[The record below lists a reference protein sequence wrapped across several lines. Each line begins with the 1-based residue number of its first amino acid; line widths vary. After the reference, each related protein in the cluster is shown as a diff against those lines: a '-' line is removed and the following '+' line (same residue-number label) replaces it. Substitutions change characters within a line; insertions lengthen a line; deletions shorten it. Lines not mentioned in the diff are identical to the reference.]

1 MQRLKD
7 KVALITGASR
17 GIGKAIALSFAREG
31 ASVCL
36 NFSQS
41 RDKADALVKEI
52 NGSSGRAVAYQA
64 NVANRDEVARMVS
77 AAVGEFGHI
86 DVLVNNAGIVIPG
99 DVFSMND
106 DQLVEM
112 YKVNVMGVI
121 NCTRLIAKHMTER
134 RYGKIV
140 NIGSIAGIGT
150 NYLGTT
156 PYSSTKASVMVLS
169 KRFALELGTYGINV
183 NTVAPG
189 FIETELNTRGKSP
202 EEWRKKVAEMSE
214 KAMLRKIGQP
224 EDIASAVMFLS
235 SDESSFITGQTLV
248 VDGGRVDYLSH
259 SL

>member
-1 MQRLKD
+1 
-7 KVALITGASR
+7 
-17 GIGKAIALSFAREG
+17 
-31 ASVCL
+31 VCL

-41 RDKADALVKEI
+41 RDKADSLVREI
-52 NGSSGRAVAYQA
+52 NRSSGRAVAYQA

-77 AAVGEFGHI
+77 AAVREFGHI
-86 DVLVNNAGIVIPG
+86 DILVNNAGIVIPG

-106 DQLVEM
+106 DQLLEM

-134 RYGKIV
+134 KYGKIV

-156 PYSSTKASVMVLS
+156 PYSSTKASVMVLT

-202 EEWRKKVAEMSE
+202 EEWRKKMAEMSE

-224 EDIASAVMFLS
+224 EDVASAVLFLS
-235 SDESSFITGQTLV
+235 SEESRFITGQTLV
-248 VDGGRVDYLSH
+248 VDGGRLDYLSH